1 MTPFLQISGAVL
13 LAVILVLAL
22 KSYCKEISTILA
34 ITVCCLTGLTALRYL
49 QPVLEFLKKL
59 EDLGG
64 LDDVMIEIL
73 MKSTGIGIITEIAN
87 LVCKD
92 AGNESMG
99 KSIQLLGTAVIL
111 YLSMPLFRA
120 LIDLMQKILG
130 EL

>member
-22 KSYCKEISTILA
+22 KSYCKEIGTILA
-34 ITVCCLTGLTALRYL
+34 ITICCLTGLTALQYL

-99 KSIQLLGTAVIL
+99 KSMQLLGTAVIL
-111 YLSMPLFRA
+111 YLSLPLFQT
-120 LIDLMQKILG
+120 LIELLQKILG